1 MNSSNSQIKQQ
12 ALPAAVI
19 YGGLSLLRP
28 FRKTNISCHAL
39 THSKSDLI
47 CYSRKIHSFKALP
60 PLKSDSDALIQALI
74 DTSSQ
79 FKVKPVLYYGNDQT
93 MRFISKHREILS
105 DHYHFLMPP
114 AKLISSCSEK
124 NSFNELIKG
133 TDITYPKSIIINSR
147 LTERDLDDFTPP
159 FVIKPNETSNQSV
172 IAQITANKTQKAIVV
187 ETKNE
192 AIHVASL
199 LENKNVPFILQEI
212 IQGTEDNIFSYH
224 AFNDERF
231 QPIGYFVGRKVR
243 TYPHFGGRSTCV
255 TLVDDDEVVETGQY
269 ISQKLKFCGPL
280 KLDFKR
286 DSRNGRLYFLE
297 ANLRFTLWNHL
308 AAECGINL
316 PLRAYQYLS
325 GLPVEQGNEYRTG
338 RQWIAANDDVRSYLD
353 INNSPTAILQ
363 YGVQRLHS
371 YSHVFSIQDPMPY
384 LISLKRR
391 LKSLKKR

>member
-1 MNSSNSQIKQQ
+1 MIPSNSQNKQQ
-12 ALPAAVI
+12 ALPAVVI

-39 THSKSDLI
+39 AHSKSDLI
-47 CYSRKIHSFKALP
+47 RYSRKIHSFKALP
-60 PLKSDSDALIQALI
+60 PLNSDSDALIQALI
-74 DTSSQ
+74 DSSTK

-93 MRFISKHREILS
+93 MRFISTHREVLS
-105 DHYHFLMPP
+105 DHYRFLMPT
-114 AKLISSCSEK
+114 AKLVSSCSEK
-124 NSFNELIKG
+124 NSFNELIK
-133 TDITYPKSIIINSR
+133 DIDVTYPKSIITNSR
-147 LTERDLDDFTPP
+147 LSERDLNSFTPP
-159 FVIKPNETSNQSV
+159 FVIKPNKTSNQSV

-187 ETKNE
+187 ETKKE
-192 AIHVASL
+192 ALHVASL

-224 AFNDERF
+224 AFNDENF

-255 TLVDDDEVVETGQY
+255 TLVDDDEVVETGQF
-269 ISQKLKFCGPL
+269 ISQKLNFCGPL

-286 DSRNGRLYFLE
+286 DSRSGKLYFLE

-316 PLRAYQYLS
+316 PLRAYQYLC
-325 GLPVEQGNEYRTG
+325 GLPIDHGNEYQTG
-338 RQWIAANDDVRSYLD
+338 RQWIATNDDIRSFLD
-353 INNSPTAILQ
+353 INNSPTAMLQ
-363 YGVQRLHS
+363 YGIQRLNS
-371 YSHVFSIQDPMPY
+371 YSHVFSIQDPVPY

-391 LKSLKKR
+391 LKSLRNR